1 MECDDLVSPA
11 ALKMILYDDVAQEK
25 REVDT
30 GGNSQVHGCMSVAEV
45 DLLDEANYYNFV
57 IQLNFEVLAVKEKDE
72 VRQ

>member
-1 MECDDLVSPA
+1 
-11 ALKMILYDDVAQEK
+11 MILYDDVALGK

-30 GGNSQVHGCMSVAEV
+30 GGNSQVHDCMSVAEV
-45 DLLDEANYYNFV
+45 ELLDEANYCNFV